1 MLKTESRRIGAFDY
15 KVTQL
20 DAVRGRRALTRLAKI
35 VLGGASA
42 GQSAATV
49 QEAGSIALDKI
60 SDRLSEADVDYFCDL
75 FAGNT
80 TVSGGEYAGKEP
92 DLAGIFALHFAGS
105 YKEMFLWLAF
115 ALEVN
120 FGAFFKGLGAL
131 QAKVAPADASLSTS
145 PSTSTGTSGG

>member
-1 MLKTESRRIGAFDY
+1 MLKTETRRIGAFDY

-42 GQSAATV
+42 GQNEESIQAAGAV
-49 QEAGSIALDKI
+49 ALDKI
-60 SDRLSEADVDYFCDL
+60 ADRLSEADIDYFCDL

-80 TVSGGEYAGKEP
+80 TVTGGEYAGKEP
-92 DLAGIFALHFAGS
+92 DLGGIFALHFAGE
-105 YKEMFLWLAF
+105 YKDMFLWLVF

-120 FGAFFKGLGAL
+120 FGGFFKGLGAL
-131 QAKVAPADASLSTS
+131 RAKVAPANASSSIS
-145 PSTSTGTSGG
+145 PSTSTGTSGA